1 MQALHQQQVGQLT
14 AAADLVMVNIEH
26 RGVDRAA
33 DGDKGQFALLQ
44 QRDQGV
50 TLQRAGQ
57 DDAVDLVVDQQTL
70 HGLGLLLAHHG
81 QQHIVIVAGHHIADG
96 GDGFAQKLTFKVR
109 KLARKH
115 QRNIIGLFGDE
126 TFRHHVGNIV
136 FFSGIV
142 YHALAGCFTYADK
155 ARDTVVFDTPRSSA
169 IRVMSIMPSSDF
181 LRRGISES
189 TPYSMVFRLVYH
201 TRRVGFN
208 GFRTVSEI
216 LAKIRPFCCLLTAC
230 TSSAWWLRPLRSGYR
245 RQKRHAAQTIPLP
258 HSPRPKAP
266 VPLLA

>member
-1 MQALHQQQVGQLT
+1 MVVHAQQAVRLAGHRLLDGINTQVVGLQLQKEQAFINFAMAVLVRLAEALEAGLVDGVQHRAAQQGDAVQALHQQQVGQLT
-14 AAADLVMVNIEH
+14 AAADLVMVDIEH

-33 DGDKGQFALLQ
+33 DGDKGQLALLQ

-57 DDAVDLVVDQQTL
+57 DDAVDLVVDQQAL

-96 GDGFAQKLTFKVR
+96 GDGFAQKRTLKVR

-142 YHALAGCFTYADK
+142 YHALAGCFTYA
-155 ARDTVVFDTPRSSA
+155 A
-169 IRVMSIMPSSDF
+169 IA
-181 LRRGISES
+181 GQS
-189 TPYSMVFRLVYH
+189 T
-201 TRRVGFN
+201 
-208 GFRTVSEI
+208 
-216 LAKIRPFCCLLTAC
+216 
-230 TSSAWWLRPLRSGYR
+230 GYR
-245 RQKRHAAQTIPLP
+245 CFRYSQILRHTGDVHNAFL
-258 HSPRPKAP
+258 
-266 VPLLA
+266 